1 MWHAAGA
8 AEQLAL
14 RCKVA
19 VVDGRKRSR
28 GLAGTEV
35 AAVAW
40 VPPNFKLRHVCN
52 ASELFCMRLLL
63 PLRDNFTTSLHSSK
77 LTNLQNTAFM
87 NVSSNFSV
95 V

>member
-40 VPPNFKLRHVCN
+40 VPTLNYVMYVMRPNYFVCV
-52 ASELFCMRLLL
+52 SCFHCGTILL
-63 PLRDNFTTSLHSSK
+63 PVCIPRN
-77 LTNLQNTAFM
+77 
-87 NVSSNFSV
+87 
-95 V
+95 

>member
-52 ASELFCMRLLL
+52 ASELFLYA
-63 PLRDNFTTSLHSSK
+63 SLASIAG
-77 LTNLQNTAFM
+77 QFYYQFAFLETDK
-87 NVSSNFSV
+87 FAEYCFHERIKQF
-95 V
+95 